1 MIILFR
7 VVEYAVCL
15 INVLASESLG
25 SSYLIKDQGIS
36 QMLINLLMQEKGD
49 SNLRQN
55 ALGALQKFSL
65 HRKPQTI
72 MIENGMIKWIVGIL
86 KTVFYRLSVL
96 IE

>member
-1 MIILFR
+1 MRNNVKFFR

-25 SSYLIKDQGIS
+25 SSYLIKDEEITK
-36 QMLINLLMQEKGD
+36 MLINLLMQEKGD

-72 MIENGMIKWIVGIL
+72 MIESGMIKWIIEVL
-86 KTVFYRLSVL
+86 KAVFIIY
-96 IE
+96 